1 MASSPPTAAIDP
13 DAALDTLEIDVAVPR
28 DTESGRLEKLAE
40 VVWGVEDVKNPA
52 RINLVI
58 SCPVKSLSETI
69 CAVGLLRICSKN
81 LSSDSFNDPFQ
92 ICILPEG

>member
-28 DTESGRLEKLAE
+28 DAESGRLQKLAE
-40 VVWGVEDVKNPA
+40 LVWGVEDVKNPA

-58 SCPVKSLSETI
+58 SCPEKPPSETI
-69 CAVGLLRICSKN
+69 CVVGLLRMCSKN
-81 LSSDSFNDPFQ
+81 LSSDSFNDPIQ
-92 ICILPEG
+92 IGNLPEG